1 MSEASNITP
10 TAGPDDGEGR
20 RDSIAS
26 AKSAAS
32 VYSIGPEKSVE
43 PEKTNE
49 GVKGVKDAEDE
60 VCYVSPPPSLPPPP
74 PYLPSLSQICPNLGC
89 IVFSLLLN
97 ENLFLFSSCLLP
109 YFCTDF
115 NLLSLL
121 ALAIFHFSFPHLL
134 GLSS

>member
-1 MSEASNITP
+1 MSEASNLTP
-10 TAGPDDGEGR
+10 TVGPNDGEGR
-20 RDSIAS
+20 RDSVAS

-32 VYSIGPEKSVE
+32 VYSIGPEKSIE

-49 GVKGVKDAEDE
+49 GVKGVKEDAEDE
-60 VCYVSPPPSLPPPP
+60 VCYVSPPPPPLPPP
-74 PYLPSLSQICPNLGC
+74 PYLPTLPQICPNLGC
-89 IVFSLLLN
+89 IVLSLLLN
-97 ENLFLFSSCLLP
+97 ENLFLFLSCLLP

-121 ALAIFHFSFPHLL
+121 IFHFSFPHLL